1 MATTQQSDLSSDRT
15 PVYNISG
22 SCTWTLL
29 TLIPLAVLLVLIAI

>member
-1 MATTQQSDLSSDRT
+1 VATTQQADLSSDRI

-22 SCTWTLL
+22 SCMWTLL